1 MLLMLIVLAW
11 VLAFICMI
19 YLAGQA
25 IGNVTRGGFRRRRQ
39 RKFASNHHFDEKRQ
53 RWVRNHDGTILVDE
67 ANEDRHLRN
76 AVLALILLIMWEV
89 YWILEIV
96 ERVRTAP
103 TAWQL
108 PYVFLFVV
116 LIGIPLVVFLLF
128 RRMRR
133 SSRYASRVS

>member
-1 MLLMLIVLAW
+1 MLLMLIFLAW
-11 VLAFICMI
+11 VLAFICMV

-25 IGNVTRGGFRRRRQ
+25 IRNVTRGRLRRGRV
-39 RKFASNHHFDEKRQ
+39 RKFARNHHFDEKRQ
-53 RWVRNHDGTILVDE
+53 RWVRNHDGTVLVDE
-67 ANEDRHLRN
+67 ASEDRHLRN
-76 AVLALILLIMWEV
+76 ALLLLILLIIWEV

-108 PYVFLFVV
+108 PYLFLFIV
-116 LIGIPLVVFLLF
+116 LIGIPLAAFLLF